1 MCRPGRERY
10 FMVPPGWVSRHR
22 AILVIRDVSVQREE
36 RNPQRFWVSVLSAL
50 RQTAV
55 GLPWCG
61 L

>member
-1 MCRPGRERY
+1 
-10 FMVPPGWVSRHR
+10 MVPPGWVSRHR